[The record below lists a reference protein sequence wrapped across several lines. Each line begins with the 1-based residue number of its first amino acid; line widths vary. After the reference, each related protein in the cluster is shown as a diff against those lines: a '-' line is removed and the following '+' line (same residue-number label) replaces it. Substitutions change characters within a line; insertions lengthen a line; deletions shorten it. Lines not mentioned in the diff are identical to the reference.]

1 MFRKRIKTAVEESLV
16 EAGVDLHGKLGRTLL
31 FRLFEH
37 GYSDYNVHITRSA
50 GSGFIIRG
58 AGWRQGIGVA
68 RVGRV
73 PIGCWGIVVWD
84 GLRGRYVQTDLIYSK
99 TNIFGELVTDV

>member
-50 GSGFIIRG
+50 GSGFIVRG
-58 AGWRQGIGVA
+58 AGSRQGIGVA
-68 RVGRV
+68 RVEKV
-73 PIGCWGIVVWD
+73 PIGCWEIVVWV
-84 GLRGRYVQTDLIYSK
+84 GSKGRYVQTDLISSK